1 MPFAFNIKKNT
12 NSVSYHL
19 HGSRA
24 TQARLVS
31 HTCRAREQRLPYAR
45 ELQAILAG
53 FAYQTRGL
61 CRQNLT
67 GLLVKLGD
75 IACHTRR
82 DCLLRRLTTDV
93 TPLK

>member
-1 MPFAFNIKKNT
+1 M
-12 NSVSYHL
+12 L
-19 HGSRA
+19 
-24 TQARLVS
+24 ARLVS
-31 HTCRAREQRLPYAR
+31 NTSTAREQRLQYSR

-75 IACHTRR
+75 IACHIRR

-93 TPLK
+93 MPLK

>member
-1 MPFAFNIKKNT
+1 MLVRLT
-12 NSVSYHL
+12 NDTCTAREPHL
-19 HGSRA
+19 QYSRA
-24 TQARLVS
+24 
-31 HTCRAREQRLPYAR
+31 
-45 ELQAILAG
+45 LQAILEG

-61 CRQNLT
+61 FGQNLT
-67 GLLVKLGD
+67 ELLVKLGD

>member
-1 MPFAFNIKKNT
+1 M
-12 NSVSYHL
+12 L
-19 HGSRA
+19 
-24 TQARLVS
+24 ARLMS
-31 HTCRAREQRLPYAR
+31 DTSTAREQHLQYSW
-45 ELQAILAG
+45 ELQAILAD

-61 CRQNLT
+61 CRLNLT

-75 IACHTRR
+75 IACHTQR